1 MSELAVQCIRSSD
14 PPTGAIS
21 ELPLMDQPIVYVNE
35 IAELFPPQGMWTEA
49 DYLRLPHQRRAIELA
64 GGRLTV
70 YPVPSPE
77 HQRLAGDLAIALDR
91 HVAENRLGEVIFAAV
106 VVRLGLNQLRMPDL
120 IFLRSQHTNRKHK
133 LWIEG
138 PPDWIAEVLSPEMR
152 THDEE
157 KLIEYARAAVPEI
170 WLIDSAARS
179 IRVYVLSPDLP
190 EYLLAATCLPGDIAR
205 AETIP
210 GFEIAVEELF

>member
-1 MSELAVQCIRSSD
+1 
-14 PPTGAIS
+14 
-21 ELPLMDQPIVYVNE
+21 MDQAIVYVSE

-49 DYLRLPHQRRAIELA
+49 DYLRLPHHRRVTELT

-70 YPVPSPE
+70 YPLPSPQ

-91 HVAENRLGEVIFAAV
+91 HVVDYRLGEVIFASV
-106 VVRLGLNQLRMPDL
+106 VVRLGLNHLRMPDL
-120 IFLRSQHTNRKHK
+120 IFLRTEHTSRKHK

-138 PPDWIAEVLSPEMR
+138 PPDWIAEVLSPE
-152 THDEE
+152 TQAHDEE
-157 KLIEYARAAVPEI
+157 KLVDYARAAVPET
-170 WLIDSAARS
+170 WLVDAAARS

-190 EYLLAATCLPGDIAR
+190 DYFLAATYVPGQSAR

-210 GFEIAVEELF
+210 GFEIAVQDLL